1 MKARIFVYTVSIAV
15 LLLSIPQLM
24 AQTPSTKKL
33 EGEILEMVNRYRE
46 SKGLKALKSNDFIR
60 KEALTHSS
68 RMATGKAPLSHQG
81 FDDRF
86 GRIEAKYKVSEG
98 SENVAYGPNSAFK
111 IVENWLK
118 NDTYKENLE
127 HKSYNSVGVGVAA
140 DNKGGYYV
148 TMIVVN
154 SAERPKIVPA
164 EFAATLL
171 KLINNHRKEYGLVQL
186 SHNDQIRE
194 EATKYTEQMA
204 NGKVP
209 VGPPSFDSPV
219 KQLVYRMGGREM
231 VELVSYQFSSPEEV
245 YKAWMNSTH
254 QRSTIEGSY
263 NLTGIGVVQSQ
274 DGRVFVTQI
283 FMLKR

>member
-1 MKARIFVYTVSIAV
+1 MGVAMA
-15 LLLSIPQLM
+15 LLGGPQLM
-24 AQTPSTKKL
+24 GQSASSQKL
-33 EGEILEMVNRYRE
+33 EGEILELVNRYRE
-46 SKGLKALKSNDFIR
+46 SKGLKALKHNDFMR
-60 KEALTHSS
+60 GEALAHST
-68 RMATGKAPLSHQG
+68 RMSTGKVPLSHQG

-86 GRIEAKYKVSEG
+86 GRIEAKYRVSEG

-127 HKSYNSVGVGVAA
+127 HKDYNAVGVGVAA
-140 DNKGGYYV
+140 DSKGGYFV

-154 SAERPKIVPA
+154 SPERPKIVPA
-164 EFAATLL
+164 EFAAALL
-171 KLINNHRKEYGLVQL
+171 KLINDHRKEYGLAQL
-186 SHNDQIRE
+186 AQNEQIRA
-194 EATKYTEQMA
+194 EAVKYSEQMA

-209 VGPPSFDSPV
+209 VGPPGFDSPV
-219 KQLVYRMGGREM
+219 KQLVYKMGGREM
-231 VELVSYQFSSPEEV
+231 VELISYQLSTPDEV
-245 YKAWMNSTH
+245 YGAWMNSTH
-254 QRSTIEGSY
+254 QRATIEGSY